1 MRDRPDETRPGPEGA
16 GTAGLRPV
24 GRSGPGFNRRDF
36 LKGSG
41 AAVAATAVA
50 TAARETV
57 AQEDQKQSRVAP
69 AAPQKITL
77 NVNGKDHEVTVEPR
91 TTLLDVLRN
100 QLNLTGCKD
109 VDERSAAGADT
120 VLVDGKATLAGTR
133 FAVELKG
140 KKIQTVESLRSGEK
154 VDQVVSCFV
163 KHDASQCGFCTPG
176 FVVATRAIF
185 NAKPNASLA
194 DVQKQLGG
202 NICRCGTYAG
212 IKQCALEVAKGGA

>member
-1 MRDRPDETRPGPEGA
+1 MRDRPDETR
-16 GTAGLRPV
+16 
-24 GRSGPGFNRRDF
+24 SGPAFNRRDF

-50 TAARETV
+50 TATRETV
-57 AQEDQKQSRVAP
+57 AQEERQQSRVAS

-77 NVNGKDHEVTVEPR
+77 NVNGQDHTVTVEPR

-120 VLVDGKATLAGTR
+120 VLIDGKATLAGSR
-133 FAVELKG
+133 FAIELKG
-140 KKIQTVESLRSGEK
+140 KKITTVESLRKDNE
-154 VDQVVSCFV
+154 VDEVVSGFV

-176 FVVATRAIF
+176 FVVATRAVF
-185 NAKPNASLA
+185 NAKPKASLA
-194 DVQKQLGG
+194 EVHKALGG
-202 NICRCGTYAG
+202 NICRCGTYDG
-212 IKQCALEVAKGGA
+212 INRCALEIAKGGA

>member
-1 MRDRPDETRPGPEGA
+1 MRDRPDETRPGPA
-16 GTAGLRPV
+16 
-24 GRSGPGFNRRDF
+24 FNRRDF

-50 TAARETV
+50 TAAHETV
-57 AQEDQKQSRVAP
+57 AQDQQQRSRVAP

-77 NVNGKDHEVTVEPR
+77 NVNGKDHQVTVEPR

-120 VLVDGKATLAGTR
+120 VLIDGKATLAGSR
-133 FAVELKG
+133 FAIELKG
-140 KKIQTVESLRSGEK
+140 KKITTVESLRSDSK
-154 VDQVVSCFV
+154 VDPVVSGFV

-176 FVVATRAIF
+176 FVMATRAAF
-185 NAKPNASLA
+185 NAKPRASLA
-194 DVQKQLGG
+194 DLDKALGG
-202 NICRCGTYAG
+202 NICRCGTYDG
-212 IKQCALEVAKGGA
+212 IRRCALEIAKGGA